1 MEIILKPLLDLLMS
15 QSDWLVLT
23 GAGVSAPSGI
33 PTYRNSK
40 GKWQRKSPVTYQEFL
55 SNETSRRKFWARNI
69 AGWKFIGA
77 AEPNIAHLALV
88 KLEQIGVISG
98 LVTQNV
104 DGLHDKAGSKVV
116 IDLHGRADTVL
127 CLDCGDL
134 QSRQRLQ
141 DLFKK
146 YNPSFFD
153 KVQDIMPNADADID
167 NIDFSSLTIPS
178 CRLCG
183 GLLKPDVVFF
193 GDVVPRRKLDLCMDI
208 MNLSSGLLVVG
219 SSLQVFS
226 GYRFCIW
233 ASEQGKPIALLCNGD
248 TRADHL
254 AIEKLRADCG
264 PVLRH
269 WMQLLNTRNSLDEI
283 EKLI

>member
-1 MEIILKPLLDLLMS
+1 MELIVKPLLDLLMS

-23 GAGVSAPSGI
+23 GAGVSASSGI

-40 GKWQRKSPVTYQEFL
+40 GKWRRKSPVTYQEFL

-88 KLEQIGVISG
+88 KLEQVGVISG

-127 CLDCGDL
+127 CLDCGDS
-134 QSRQRLQ
+134 QSRQSVQ

-153 KVQDIMPNADADID
+153 KVQDIKPNADADID

-193 GDVVPRRKLDLCMDI
+193 GDVVPRSKLDLCMDI

-264 PVLRH
+264 PVLGH
-269 WMQLLNTRNSLDEI
+269 WMQLLNTRDSLDEI
-283 EKLI
+283 DKLI

>member
-1 MEIILKPLLDLLMS
+1 M
-15 QSDWLVLT
+15 
-23 GAGVSAPSGI
+23 
-33 PTYRNSK
+33 
-40 GKWQRKSPVTYQEFL
+40 
-55 SNETSRRKFWARNI
+55 
-69 AGWKFIGA
+69 
-77 AEPNIAHLALV
+77 
-88 KLEQIGVISG
+88 ISG

>member
-1 MEIILKPLLDLLMS
+1 
-15 QSDWLVLT
+15 
-23 GAGVSAPSGI
+23 
-33 PTYRNSK
+33 
-40 GKWQRKSPVTYQEFL
+40 
-55 SNETSRRKFWARNI
+55 
-69 AGWKFIGA
+69 
-77 AEPNIAHLALV
+77 LALV

-98 LVTQNV
+98 LVTQNI

-127 CLDCGDL
+127 CLDCGNS
-134 QSRQRLQ
+134 QSRQRVQ

-153 KVQDIMPNADADID
+153 KVQDIKPNADADID

-193 GDVVPRRKLDLCMDI
+193 GDVVPRSKLDLCMDI

-264 PVLRH
+264 PVLGH
-269 WMQLLNTRNSLDEI
+269 WMQLLNTRDSLDEI
-283 EKLI
+283 DKLI

>member
-1 MEIILKPLLDLLMS
+1 MKPLLDLLMS

-23 GAGVSAPSGI
+23 GAGVSASSGI

-40 GKWQRKSPVTYQEFL
+40 GKWRRKSPVTYQEFL

-88 KLEQIGVISG
+88 KLEQIGVVSG

-127 CLDCGDL
+127 CLDCGDS
-134 QSRQRLQ
+134 QSRQSVQ

-153 KVQDIMPNADADID
+153 KVQDIKPNADADID

-193 GDVVPRRKLDLCMDI
+193 GDVVPRSKLDLCMDI

-264 PVLRH
+264 PVLGH
-269 WMQLLNTRNSLDEI
+269 WMQLLNTRDSLDEI
-283 EKLI
+283 DKLI

>member
-1 MEIILKPLLDLLMS
+1 MELIVKSLLDLLMS

-23 GAGVSAPSGI
+23 GAGVSASSGI

-40 GKWQRKSPVTYQEFL
+40 GKWRRKSPVTYQEFL

-88 KLEQIGVISG
+88 KLEQVGVISG

-127 CLDCGDL
+127 CLDCGDS
-134 QSRQRLQ
+134 QSRQRVQ

-153 KVQDIMPNADADID
+153 KVQDIKPNADADID

-193 GDVVPRRKLDLCMDI
+193 GDVVPRSKLDLCMDI

-264 PVLRH
+264 PVLGH
-269 WMQLLNTRNSLDEI
+269 WMQLLNTRDSLDEI
-283 EKLI
+283 DKLI

>member
-1 MEIILKPLLDLLMS
+1 MKPLLDLLMS

-23 GAGVSAPSGI
+23 GAGISAHSGI
-33 PTYRNSK
+33 PTYRNSE
-40 GKWQRKSPVTYQEFL
+40 GKWKRKSPVTYQEFL
-55 SNETSRRKFWARNI
+55 SNETSRRQFWARNI

-153 KVQDIMPNADADID
+153 RVQGIMPNDDADID
-167 NIDFSSLTIPS
+167 NLDFSSLIIPRCS
-178 CRLCG
+178 LCG

-233 ASEQGKPIALLCNGD
+233 ARKQGKPIALLCNGD

-283 EKLI
+283 DKLI